1 MSTRDIPKITASLA
15 APELLEAVNGV
26 ISLKNV
32 PAQGMSYVVPEYEGM
47 KEGHVVTARFGVDGD
62 NNPFDFRFTVVRPAS
77 HTVLVPRQVLLE
89 LTGKKAVA
97 VYWVETGGLSLRT
110 EVQVAH

>member
-1 MSTRDIPKITASLA
+1 MNKSDIPRIKASLA
-15 APELLEAVNGV
+15 APELPEAVNGA

-62 NNPFDFRFTVVRPAS
+62 NNPFDFKFTVERPAS
-77 HTVLVPRQVLLE
+77 RTVLVPRQVLLE

-97 VYWVETGGLSLRT
+97 VYWIETGGLSLRT
-110 EVQVAH
+110 EVQVTH